1 MFICVISS
9 SSAIIQVKLHCS
21 VCVFTRTN
29 FLFFWGEWMN
39 YILRNVH
46 QEQCSFPLIVLWG
59 IFTGV
64 TVFCAFWACWNV
76 SSFWGRG
83 GLQNNEPGWTSI
95 QEHITMDGWC
105 MNRTFFF
112 IGFLFPAILTIA
124 EGSKVRVHPTIWPQN
139 RKREWC
145 IHGGWVTPARTMQF
159 LFNHTFCRMFIRC
172 SYELVSPIF

>member
-1 MFICVISS
+1 MERQGTLRTLDIIEQLGFHLILHFVRCSLGTMYFFIWIHISWGTFICVISS
-9 SSAIIQVKLHCS
+9 SFAIIQVKLHCS
-21 VCVFTRTN
+21 VCVSTRTN
-29 FLFFWGEWMN
+29 VLFFWGEWMN

-64 TVFCAFWACWNV
+64 TVFCAFWARWNV
-76 SSFWGRG
+76 SSFWGWGR
-83 GLQNNEPGWTSI
+83 LQNNEPGWTSI

-124 EGSKVRVHPTIWPQN
+124 EGSKVYW
-139 RKREWC
+139 
-145 IHGGWVTPARTMQF
+145 
-159 LFNHTFCRMFIRC
+159 TF
-172 SYELVSPIF
+172 